1 MRKAMAPALAAVLV
15 LAAASSAL
23 AARPDVFREHT
34 SGSEYDDSVSGL
46 CGFDVW
52 LDYRADV
59 LFRDGF
65 SFVHA
70 ERFRTGPGGSI
81 TQVVHYTFV
90 PSTFEIIGDPE
101 SGSWTEILRELL
113 HGSRVWSSPGDGV
126 IYRDAG
132 YFDGV
137 ITITI
142 TPEGET
148 VELTDEGAHGQ
159 QPGQLSEEEM
169 DELLCATLG

>member
-1 MRKAMAPALAAVLV
+1 MRKAIAPVAAVILA

-23 AARPDVFREHT
+23 AAKPDVFRDRS
-34 SGSEYDDSVSGL
+34 SGSEYDWGTSGM

-52 LDYRADV
+52 LDYRADI
-59 LFRDGF
+59 LFREGF

-81 TQVVHYTFV
+81 TQLVHYTFV
-90 PSTFEIIGDPE
+90 PSTFEIIGDPD

-113 HGSRVWSSPGDGV
+113 HGSRVWSTPGDGV
-126 IYRDAG
+126 IYHDAG
-132 YFDGV
+132 YYDATF
-137 ITITI
+137 TLTI

-148 VELTDEGAHGQ
+148 VEISNEVAHGQ
-159 QPGQLSEEEM
+159 QPGLPG
-169 DELLCATLG
+169 DDLNALLCGALA